1 MRGWYGRLRRHRGWT
16 RLFWVGI
23 LLLAWEVGVKV
34 SGISPLLIPPVEDVA
49 AALWENLFHGELFL
63 QAGVSLGLI
72 ALGLAASAALALLLT
87 LLCEVSPVLR
97 DGIDSLCAIAHPL
110 PGVAL
115 LPLVILWF
123 GAGTWA
129 AAALVVHSC
138 LWPLLLNLRAGFGAV
153 PPVLRDVGRNLSMGR
168 AALGLQILLPASRSY
183 LLSGAKIGWARA
195 WRALI
200 SAEMIFGAI
209 GGPGGM
215 GWFLFKQRSFMNTAG
230 LFAGVAVVVAAGM
243 AMDALFDR
251 LAGRRSAAE
260 WETGRRRGRGVPPRC
275 RRRRPAACSPTEGAA
290 PAGGGGEPGL

>member
-251 LAGRRSAAE
+251 LAGRAERAE

-275 RRRRPAACSPTEGAA
+275 RRRRASRLFPHGRGRPCGRR
-290 PAGGGGEPGL
+290 G